1 VEEVLS
7 EVGSRVREARRAREM
22 TLDELAGASGISVA
36 HLSRLESGIRHPS
49 LATVLNVAAGLGV
62 SVSELVEEPEG
73 PRPGTVVRGA
83 EAPIFE
89 GEGFRFQ
96 PLMPE
101 AGPQGLAAAKV
112 IFPAGRVEPEY
123 HRHEGEEWLYVLSG
137 RLRLTLGEQSTTL
150 EPGDAAFFD
159 GMLPHAFDVLGEE
172 DVEVLFVAGA
182 VSGGARAADRRGAGQ
197 LHPFREGHSAVGTE
211 LRSPEGGA
219 EGAGDG

>member
-1 VEEVLS
+1 VEDVLS
-7 EVGSRVREARRAREM
+7 DVASRVRKARRAREM

-73 PRPGTVVRGA
+73 QRAGTVVRGA
-83 EAPIFE
+83 DAPIFE

-112 IFPAGRVEPEY
+112 IFPIDRVKPEY
-123 HRHEGEEWLYVLSG
+123 HRHEGEEWLYVLNG
-137 RLRLTLGEQSTTL
+137 RLRLTLGEQNTTL

-172 DVEVLFVAGA
+172 DVEVLFVAGR
-182 VSGGARAADRRGAGQ
+182 SRGGPEVDARAAPPFSRR
-197 LHPFREGHSAVGTE
+197 T
-211 LRSPEGGA
+211 LRGG
-219 EGAGDG
+219 